1 VSMSAYELE
10 AYPEW
15 EEELEEEYEGEQ
27 EGEEEGEEFLG
38 ALGSIAK
45 GLLGEEEW
53 EEEGEV
59 ELEEE
64 DEGEYEANPL
74 LRVYPDAL
82 MEHLGHAATEAE
94 SEAEAEA
101 FIGALVPLAARL
113 IPKVAPALMKA
124 APRMISQAGK
134 VARVLRKSPVTK
146 PLVRAIPNIMKRTT
160 QSLADQAARGKVI
173 TPQTAVRTL
182 QRQTLRVL
190 RNPGNRTKALR
201 HARVA
206 DRRFHRLP
214 GNARM
219 IRRTPV
225 GPRGTG
231 ARTRSAGAGRRPVR
245 YRPGYGRGYPPGVRY
260 RRRPRPPASY
270 GYGPPAMASGAPA
283 GYAPPGPAYDPAYGP
298 WADGGGS
305 CPCCGQPVD

>member
-1 VSMSAYELE
+1 MSAYEVE

-15 EEELEEEYEGEQ
+15 EEELEEEYEGEV
-27 EGEEEGEEFLG
+27 EAEEEGEEFLG

-53 EEEGEV
+53 EEEG

-190 RNPGNRTKALR
+190 KNPGNRTRALR

-206 DRRFHRLP
+206 DQRFHRLP
-214 GNARM
+214 SNARM
-219 IRRTPV
+219 IRRTSV

-231 ARTRSAGAGRRPVR
+231 ARTRSAGGTGRPVR
-245 YRPGYGRGYPPGVRY
+245 YPPGYGRGSRPSVQY
-260 RRRPRPPASY
+260 RRRPRPPAPY
-270 GYGPPAMASGAPA
+270 GYGPPPMASGAPA
-283 GYAPPGPAYDPAYGP
+283 AYGPPGPAYGPVGPEYGP
-298 WADGGGS
+298 WADGGGA
-305 CPCCGQPVD
+305 CPCCGQPVE

>member
-1 VSMSAYELE
+1 MSAYEVE

-15 EEELEEEYEGEQ
+15 EEELEEEYEGEV
-27 EGEEEGEEFLG
+27 EAEEEGEEFLG

-53 EEEGEV
+53 EEEG

-190 RNPGNRTKALR
+190 KNPGNRTKALR

-219 IRRTPV
+219 VRRTPV
-225 GPRGTG
+225 APRGTG
-231 ARTRSAGAGRRPVR
+231 ARTRSAGRPVR
-245 YRPGYGRGYPPGVRY
+245 YRPGYGPGYGRGYRPGVQY
-260 RRRPRPPASY
+260 RRRPRPAAPY
-270 GYGPPAMASGAPA
+270 GYGPPPMASGPPSGYTPA
-283 GYAPPGPAYDPAYGP
+283 GPAYEPAGSGYGP
-298 WADGGGS
+298 WADGGGT